1 MTSTTGPGQPQRP
14 ISNRGEST
22 GNQNDENDSSVGTIE
37 QQLPPPPPSIDSG
50 GDSIQAAVVETSQ
63 PPPRYMRNHS
73 GRDLSNAGGPGSSRS
88 LNSGKARLTTAPA
101 TQPGVEQAYYVPRN
115 VTGAAYVRETLAATE
130 SGAHVIGQVPSLD
143 KAKSCDTLVTATT
156 ESFDDYM
163 ARKRR
168 QNAHLGDFGRNNAGE
183 EADNENGE
191 QADVDPYAHLRNQP
205 SRPRPESD
213 STLMPVAY
221 EVEARPVYEEEDSGR
236 KRRKNPLKDWRV
248 LLFLA
253 VALSAIVGL
262 TVALLMQ
269 NKGGGSGDNHKQPTN
284 VAPTGTTVPPT
295 NGANEEDSG
304 ANIMPTSEP
313 IIPNVEPHLTNV
325 PNEMKDKADASD
337 ATMEPSSKPT
347 KMLTAAKPVSESSNA
362 PTLAPTADPDTAS
375 PTMSVVTVSE
385 STNAPTSAPTA
396 APDSASP
403 TMSLATESPTTFPTI
418 PATEDVTADIP
429 LSFEINPFRMSI
441 ISSTQLDK
449 DSLLQ
454 VTSDHLL
461 DSMRK
466 FVPNLSSMTLE
477 IDLSAPTKRRNLR
490 KKEEQTTRELQLQFA
505 SFTAIFT
512 GNLVLKDDTFTPTD
526 DDVRSALTDAFSGE
540 NLESYMGEK
549 MALLRINIGALVVK
563 DSEGNA
569 IGSDSGGVNAYGA
582 VSGFL
587 QTPLTDRFSRAGVMF
602 DITAKDF
609 PIRITSLS
617 IHTQSKEKNLP
628 LELLIKEESYVGF
641 EGDEAAWSTP
651 VQYTLETG
659 MGLGKLT
666 PIPADTFQSFTVP
679 AGQTIGVYV
688 TLTDGKGMLMGQT
701 TSLGGGRTENALVRI
716 ESGSSIG
723 YRFGQVNK
731 NRAWGGQIRY
741 ELAT

>member
-1 MTSTTGPGQPQRP
+1 MTSTTGQPQRP
-14 ISNRGEST
+14 ISNQDEST
-22 GNQNDENDSSVGTIE
+22 RSNLGNQNDENDSVDTIE
-37 QQLPPPPPSIDSG
+37 QLPPPPPSNDSG
-50 GDSIQAAVVETSQ
+50 GDNIQAAVVETSQ
-63 PPPRYMRNHS
+63 PPPRHMRNHS

-101 TQPGVEQAYYVPRN
+101 TQPGIEQAYYIPRN
-115 VTGAAYVRETLAATE
+115 VAGAAYVRETLAATE

-156 ESFDDYM
+156 ESFDDYV

-168 QNAHLGDFGRNNAGE
+168 QNAHLGDFGRNSIGE
-183 EADNENGE
+183 EADNENEE
-191 QADVDPYAHLRNQP
+191 QVEVDPYAHLRNQP

-269 NKGGGSGDNHKQPTN
+269 NKGGGSGDNQKQPTN
-284 VAPTGTTVPPT
+284 VPPTGTTSTVAPT
-295 NGANEEDSG
+295 DGANEDDSG
-304 ANIMPTSEP
+304 ANIMPTSQP
-313 IIPNVEPHLTNV
+313 IIPNIEPHLTSV
-325 PNEMKDKADASD
+325 PNEVKDKAGASD
-337 ATMEPSSKPT
+337 STIKPT
-347 KMLTAAKPVSESSNA
+347 LNPTTMPSAEKTSQATAKPAAVKPVSESTNA
-362 PTLAPTADPDTAS
+362 PTLAPTAAPDTAS
-375 PTMSVVTVSE
+375 PTMSLVT
-385 STNAPTSAPTA
+385 
-396 APDSASP
+396 DSP
-403 TMSLATESPTTFPTI
+403 TISPTVPV
-418 PATEDVTADIP
+418 TEDVTVGLP
-429 LSFEINPFRMSI
+429 PPFEINPFRMSI
-441 ISSTQLDK
+441 ISSTRIDE

-454 VTSDHLL
+454 VTSNHLL
-461 DSMRK
+461 DSMQE
-466 FVPNLSSMTLE
+466 FVPNLASMTLE

-505 SFTAIFT
+505 SYTAMFT
-512 GNLVLKDDTFTPTD
+512 GNLVLKDDTFTPTG

-540 NLESYMGEK
+540 NLESFIGEK
-549 MALLRINIGALVVK
+549 MGRLRINVGALVVK
-563 DSEGNA
+563 DSENNA
-569 IGSDSGGVNAYGA
+569 IGSDNGGVNAYVA

-617 IHTQSKEKNLP
+617 IHTQSTDNSIP
-628 LELLIKEESYVGF
+628 LELWTKEESYVGF

-679 AGQTIGVYV
+679 AVQTIGVYV

-701 TSLGGGRTENALVRI
+701 TSLGGGRTENALLRI

-741 ELAT
+741 ELAK